1 MTTATPMP
9 FDAASRD
16 LLQRVSTP
24 ENLPNTKRIRS
35 WMLDSTQ
42 GVWLKG
48 WRGHAWVTMEGDP
61 TDHLL
66 GPGMEIQFFG
76 PGLLVAESLEDAT
89 LFDWTLES

>member
-1 MTTATPMP
+1 MITASPMP
-9 FDAASRD
+9 FDTTSKD

-24 ENLPNTKRIRS
+24 GNLPSAKRIRS
-35 WMLDSTQ
+35 WMLDSAQ
-42 GVWLKG
+42 GILLKG

-61 TDHLL
+61 CDHLL

-76 PGLLVAESLEDAT
+76 PGLLVAEALDVTT